1 MKEGAKTSKMSPDEQ
16 LMIQVKNGHIDK
28 MSGLFERYHIAIYNY
43 FRKMQL
49 DKGLSED
56 LTQTVFERA
65 LKYRHTFQNEY
76 VFRPWLYRIAS
87 NVRNDHFRGLKKER
101 EKEEH
106 IKKSLLSNSYTI
118 DDHSSDRKEYLKLAL
133 KKLDP
138 DQRELIYLTKYENM
152 KYAEVG
158 ALLGYSESNVKVKIF
173 RAMKSLKN
181 HYFKIDKNATRG

>member
-1 MKEGAKTSKMSPDEQ
+1 MKQGAKKSRMSPDEQ
-16 LMIQVKNGHIDK
+16 LMIMVKNGHIDK
-28 MSGLFERYHIAIYNY
+28 MSGLFERYHIPIYNY
-43 FRKMQL
+43 FRKMLL

-65 LKYRHTFQNEY
+65 LKYRHTFQDAY
-76 VFRPWLYRIAS
+76 VFRPWLYRIAC

-101 EKEEH
+101 EKEEYL
-106 IKKSLLSNSYTI
+106 KKTGFPISYTI
-118 DDHSSDRKEYLKLAL
+118 ENHLSDRQEYLKIAL

-158 ALLGYSESNVKVKIF
+158 ALLGYSESNIKIKIF

-181 HYFKIDKNATRG
+181 HYFKIEKNAN